1 MDKELLGI
9 IGENVKKY
17 REKANL
23 TQADLAEKVGIG
35 TASVSRIE
43 RGEKRMKLETLRAV
57 ADALDISVGLLFY
70 QENESEL
77 LLTLTK
83 MLNGQS
89 PEFIE
94 GILDLTRTCLEN
106 FGNKLTNMDDL

>member
-1 MDKELLGI
+1 MDKELLGT

-17 REKANL
+17 RENANL
-23 TQADLAEKVGIG
+23 TQAELAEKVGNG

-57 ADALDISVGLLFY
+57 AEALDISVGLLFY
-70 QENESEL
+70 QENQDEL

-83 MLNGQS
+83 MLEGQP

-94 GILDLTRTCLEN
+94 GIMALVRVCLEN
-106 FGNKLTNMDDL
+106 FENKKTDLEDL

>member
-1 MDKELLGI
+1 
-9 IGENVKKY
+9 
-17 REKANL
+17 
-23 TQADLAEKVGIG
+23 
-35 TASVSRIE
+35 
-43 RGEKRMKLETLRAV
+43 MKLETLRAV

-94 GILDLTRTCLEN
+94 GILALTRTCLEN

>member
-23 TQADLAEKVGIG
+23 TQAELAEKVGIG

-43 RGEKRMKLETLRAV
+43 CGEKRMKMETLRAFPV
-57 ADALDISVGLLFY
+57 ALDISVGLLFY
-70 QENESEL
+70 QENRDEL
-77 LLTLTK
+77 LLTLAK
-83 MLNGQS
+83 MLDGQS

-94 GILDLTRTCLEN
+94 GIIALTRACLEN
-106 FGNKLTNMDDL
+106 FGKRKTDQDNL

>member
-23 TQADLAEKVGIG
+23 TQAELAEKVGIG
-35 TASVSRIE
+35 TASVSRTE
-43 RGEKRMKLETLRAV
+43 RGEKRMKMETLRAF
-57 ADALDISVGLLFY
+57 ADALGISVGLLFY
-70 QENESEL
+70 QENRSEL

-83 MLNGQS
+83 MLDGQS

-94 GILDLTRTCLEN
+94 GIIALTRACLEN
-106 FGNKLTNMDDL
+106 FGNKQTNLDDL

>member
-9 IGENVKKY
+9 IGENIKKY
-17 REKANL
+17 REKAGL
-23 TQADLAEKVGIG
+23 TQAELAEKVGIG

-43 RGEKRMKLETLRAV
+43 RGEKRMRLETLHAF
-57 ADALDISVGLLFY
+57 ADTLEISVGLLFY
-70 QENESEL
+70 QHNTDEL

-83 MLNGQS
+83 MLNGKS

-94 GILDLTRTCLEN
+94 GIMNLVRVCLDNFEN
-106 FGNKLTNMDDL
+106 KKADSNNL

>member
-23 TQADLAEKVGIG
+23 TQAELAEKVGIG

-43 RGEKRMKLETLRAV
+43 CGEKRMKMETLRAF

-70 QENESEL
+70 QENRDEL
-77 LLTLTK
+77 LLTLAK
-83 MLNGQS
+83 MLDGQS

-94 GILDLTRTCLEN
+94 GIIALTRACLEN
-106 FGNKLTNMDDL
+106 FGKRKTDQDNL

>member
-43 RGEKRMKLETLRAV
+43 RGEKRMKMETLRAF

-70 QENESEL
+70 QENKDEL
-77 LLTLTK
+77 LLSLTK
-83 MLNGQS
+83 MLDSQS

-94 GILDLTRTCLEN
+94 SLMALVRVCLEN
-106 FGNKLTNMDDL
+106 FENKKTGSDDL

>member
-1 MDKELLGI
+1 MDKELLRV
-9 IGENVKKY
+9 IGENVKKC

-23 TQADLAEKVGIG
+23 TQAELAEKVGIG

-57 ADALDISVGLLFY
+57 AEALDISVGLLFY
-70 QENESEL
+70 QENKDEL

-83 MLNGQS
+83 MLDGQS

-94 GILDLTRTCLEN
+94 GILALTRACLEN
-106 FGNKLTNMDDL
+106 FGNKQTNMDDL

>member
-17 REKANL
+17 REKSNL
-23 TQADLAEKVGIG
+23 TQAELAEKVGIG
-35 TASVSRIE
+35 PASVSRIE
-43 RGEKRMKLETLRAV
+43 RGEKRMKIETLDAF
-57 ADALDISVGLLFY
+57 ADALGISVGLLFY
-70 QENESEL
+70 QESNGEL

-83 MLNGQS
+83 MLDGQP

-94 GILDLTRTCLEN
+94 GILALTRSCIEN
-106 FGNKLTNMDDL
+106 FGNKHIKSDDL

>member
-23 TQADLAEKVGIG
+23 TQAELAEKVGIG

-43 RGEKRMKLETLRAV
+43 RGEKRLKMETLLAF
-57 ADALDISVGLLFY
+57 AYALDISVGLLFY
-70 QENESEL
+70 QENRDEL
-77 LLTLTK
+77 LLTLAK
-83 MLNGQS
+83 MLDGQS

-94 GILDLTRTCLEN
+94 GIIALTRACLEN
-106 FGNKLTNMDDL
+106 FGNKQTNLDDL

>member
-23 TQADLAEKVGIG
+23 TQAELAEKVGIG

-43 RGEKRMKLETLRAV
+43 RGEKRMKMETLHAF

-83 MLNGQS
+83 MLDGQS

-94 GILDLTRTCLEN
+94 GIIALTRACLEN
-106 FGNKLTNMDDL
+106 FGNKQTHLDDL

>member
-35 TASVSRIE
+35 TASVLRIE

-94 GILDLTRTCLEN
+94 GILALTRTCLEN
-106 FGNKLTNMDDL
+106 FGNKQTTSDDL

>member
-23 TQADLAEKVGIG
+23 TQAELAEKVGIG

-43 RGEKRMKLETLRAV
+43 RG
-57 ADALDISVGLLFY
+57 
-70 QENESEL
+70 
-77 LLTLTK
+77 
-83 MLNGQS
+83 
-89 PEFIE
+89 
-94 GILDLTRTCLEN
+94 
-106 FGNKLTNMDDL
+106 

>member
-23 TQADLAEKVGIG
+23 TQAELAEKVGIG

-43 RGEKRMKLETLRAV
+43 CGEKRMKMETLRAF

-70 QENESEL
+70 QENRDEL
-77 LLTLTK
+77 LLTLAK
-83 MLNGQS
+83 MLDGQS

-94 GILDLTRTCLEN
+94 GIIVLTRACLEN
-106 FGNKLTNMDDL
+106 FGKRKTDQDNL

>member
-9 IGENVKKY
+9 IGQNVKKY
-17 REKANL
+17 RESAGL

-43 RGEKRMKLETLRAV
+43 RGEKRMRLETLRAL
-57 ADALDISVGLLFY
+57 ADALGISVGLLFY
-70 QENESEL
+70 QRNKDEL

-83 MLNGQS
+83 MLEGKQ

-94 GILDLTRTCLEN
+94 GIMALVRVCLEN
-106 FGNKLTNMDDL
+106 FENKKTDSDNL

>member
-23 TQADLAEKVGIG
+23 TQAELAEKVGIG

-43 RGEKRMKLETLRAV
+43 RGEKRMKMETLRAF
-57 ADALDISVGLLFY
+57 ADALDISVGLRGRRHEGTAGEEDLR
-70 QENESEL
+70 EL
-77 LLTLTK
+77 ARRLLPDFR
-83 MLNGQS
+83 GS
-89 PEFIE
+89 AGE
-94 GILDLTRTCLEN
+94 
-106 FGNKLTNMDDL
+106 

>member
-17 REKANL
+17 REK
-23 TQADLAEKVGIG
+23 LAEMVGIG

-43 RGEKRMKLETLRAV
+43 RGEKRMKMETLRAF

-70 QENESEL
+70 QENRDEL
-77 LLTLTK
+77 LLTLAK

-94 GILDLTRTCLEN
+94 GIIALTRACLEN
-106 FGNKLTNMDDL
+106 FGNRKADQDNL

>member
-23 TQADLAEKVGIG
+23 TQAELAEKVGIG

-43 RGEKRMKLETLRAV
+43 RGEKRMKMETLRAF

-70 QENESEL
+70 QE
-77 LLTLTK
+77 
-83 MLNGQS
+83 
-89 PEFIE
+89 
-94 GILDLTRTCLEN
+94 GIIALTRACLEN
-106 FGNKLTNMDDL
+106 FGNKQTNLDDL